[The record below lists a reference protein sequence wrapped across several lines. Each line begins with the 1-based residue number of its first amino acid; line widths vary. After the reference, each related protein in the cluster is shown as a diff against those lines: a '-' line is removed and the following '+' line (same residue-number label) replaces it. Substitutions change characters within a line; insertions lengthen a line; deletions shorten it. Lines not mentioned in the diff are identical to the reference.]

1 MERAAKDKII
11 IALDVDSLERAREL
25 VALLHSATGAF
36 KIGKQLFTRYGP
48 QAIAM
53 VHDAGGAVFLDLKFH
68 DIPNTVARASAEV
81 VRHGVL
87 MLNMHAMGG
96 FEMMRQTVA
105 EVHRTAESLHVRRP
119 LVLAV
124 TVLTSLGQ
132 SDLVATGISSG
143 VEEQVRRLAQL
154 ARSAG
159 VDGVVASPQE
169 IEMIKTACGTEF
181 LVVTPGVRPKAA
193 AADDQKRI
201 LSPGEAIRKGAD
213 YIVVGRPVI
222 EAPDPLAAV
231 REIINDIR
239 QETTDNRHQTRDNR

>member
-1 MERAAKDKII
+1 MKSAVKNKII
-11 IALDVDSLERAREL
+11 IALDVDSLESAQEL
-25 VALLHSATGAF
+25 VSLLRSSAGAF

-87 MLNMHAMGG
+87 MFNMHAMGG

-105 EVHRTAESLHVRRP
+105 VVRQTAETLKVRRP

-124 TVLTSLGQ
+124 TVLTSLAQ
-132 SDLVATGISSG
+132 SDLAAVGITDG
-143 VEEQVRRLAQL
+143 MEDQVLRLAKL
-154 ARSAG
+154 AQSAG
-159 VDGVVASPQE
+159 ADGVVASPQE
-169 IEMIKTACGTEF
+169 IEIIKAACGPEF

-193 AADDQKRI
+193 QADDQKRV
-201 LSPGEAIRKGAD
+201 LTPGEAIRKGAD
-213 YIVVGRPVI
+213 YIVVGRPVT
-222 EAPDPLAAV
+222 EAPDPLVAV
-231 REIINDIR
+231 KEIIKEIEN
-239 QETTDNRHQTRDNR
+239 

>member
-1 MERAAKDKII
+1 MEPAAKNKII
-11 IALDVDSLERAREL
+11 IALDVDSLERARGL
-25 VALLHSATGAF
+25 VALLHSSTGAF

-81 VRHGVL
+81 VRHGV
-87 MLNMHAMGG
+87 MMFNMHAMGG
-96 FEMMRQTVA
+96 FEMMKQTVA
-105 EVHRTAESLHVRRP
+105 AVHRMAGNLGVRRP

-124 TVLTSLGQ
+124 TVLTSLAE
-132 SDLVATGISSG
+132 SDLAAIGITAG
-143 VEEQVRRLAQL
+143 ITEQVVHLAQL
-154 ARSAG
+154 AQSAG

-169 IEMIKTACGTEF
+169 IELIKNACGPKF
-181 LVVTPGVRPKAA
+181 LVVTPGVRPKFSEV
-193 AADDQKRI
+193 DDQKRV

-222 EAPDPLAAV
+222 EAPNPLAAV
-231 REIINDIR
+231 QEIIKEIEN
-239 QETTDNRHQTRDNR
+239 

>member
-1 MERAAKDKII
+1 MEHAAKDKII
-11 IALDVDSLERAREL
+11 IALDVDSLERARDL
-25 VALLHSATGAF
+25 VALLHSSAGAF

-81 VRHGVL
+81 VRHGVQ
-87 MLNMHAMGG
+87 MFNMHAMGG
-96 FEMMRQTVA
+96 FEMMQQTVA
-105 EVHRTAESLHVRRP
+105 AVRKMAENLGVRRP

-124 TVLTSLGQ
+124 TVLTSLAE
-132 SDLVATGISSG
+132 SDLAAVGIAAG
-143 VEEQVRRLAQL
+143 IKDQVRRLAQL
-154 ARSAG
+154 AQRAG

-169 IEMIKTACGTEF
+169 IEVVKTACGSEF

-193 AADDQKRI
+193 GADDQKRI
-201 LSPGEAIRKGAD
+201 LSPGEAIRQGAD

-231 REIINDIR
+231 QEIIKEI
-239 QETTDNRHQTRDNR
+239 EKQT

>member
-1 MERAAKDKII
+1 MEPAVKNKII
-11 IALDVDSLERAREL
+11 IALDVDSLERARDL
-25 VALLHSATGAF
+25 VDLLHSATGAF

-48 QAIAM
+48 QAISM

-81 VRHGVL
+81 VRHGV
-87 MLNMHAMGG
+87 MMFNMHAMGG
-96 FEMMRQTVA
+96 FEMMQQTVA
-105 EVHRTAESLHVRRP
+105 AVRRMAENLGVRRP

-124 TVLTSLGQ
+124 TVLTSLAE
-132 SDLVATGISSG
+132 SDLAAVGIAAG
-143 VEEQVRRLAQL
+143 IKEQVRRLAQL
-154 ARSAG
+154 AQSAG

-169 IEMIKTACGTEF
+169 IEVVKTACGSEF

-193 AADDQKRI
+193 GADDQKRI

-231 REIINDIR
+231 QEIIKEIEN
-239 QETTDNRHQTRDNR
+239 